1 MNPLQVLL
9 ILRAHYK
16 IALAVALATIAIAL
30 AVTLLLPKRYT
41 AATAVLVD
49 VKSPDPIVAI
59 MMPSSLQT
67 QVDIINS
74 QRVAL
79 RVVRTLGLVEAPGL
93 RDQWASATDSRGT
106 PEAWLADL
114 LLRGL
119 AVTPSRDSNIITIA
133 YTGTDPSFAAAVAN
147 GFAQAYMDVAIEL
160 KVDPARQYARWFGDQ
175 GKLLRDNLEKAQTRL
190 SEFQQSKG
198 IVAREEQADTETA
211 RLADLSMQ
219 LARAQAETN
228 DARSKQQSGRV
239 GDRLPEVSADSVVSG
254 LRNDIA
260 RQEAKLQET
269 GLNLGI
275 NHPQYLRM
283 QAEVT
288 ALKQKLEAEMAR
300 VTGSFSATSTVGS
313 TRESVLRAAIEAQK
327 KKLLEIRSQ
336 RDELAVLQRDV
347 DAAKNAYEAVTKR
360 YTESDLASQAT
371 QANVSVLT
379 PALVPL
385 EPSFP
390 KPLGK
395 TMLMAV
401 AAGILLGV
409 GAAFL
414 LEMLDRRIRTTDDL
428 VDVLKLPV
436 LGVIARAREPRRLG
450 FSRHRIPLLAKQGTP

>member
-1 MNPLQVLL
+1 MNPLQILL

-16 IALAVALATIAIAL
+16 IALCVALATIAIAL
-30 AVTLLLPKRYT
+30 AVTLYLPKRYT
-41 AATAVLVD
+41 AVTAVLVD
-49 VKSPDPIVAI
+49 VKSPDPIVA
-59 MMPSSLQT
+59 MMLPSNLAT

-79 RVVRTLGLVEAPGL
+79 RVVRTLGLLDAPGV
-93 RDQWASATDSRGT
+93 RDQWANATDSRGT
-106 PEAWLADL
+106 PETWLADL

-119 AVTPSRDSNIITIA
+119 AVAPARESNIVNIA
-133 YTGTDPSFAAAVAN
+133 YTGSDPTFVAAVAN
-147 GFAQAYMDVAIEL
+147 GFAQAYMDVTIEL

-175 GKLLRDNLEKAQTRL
+175 GKLLRENLEKAQTKL
-190 SEFQQSKG
+190 SQFQQQKG
-198 IVAREEQADTETA
+198 IVAREEQMDIETS
-211 RLADLSMQ
+211 RLNELSSQ
-219 LARAQAETN
+219 LVRAQAEAN
-228 DARSKQQSGRV
+228 DARIKQQSGRT

-254 LRNDIA
+254 LRNEIV
-260 RQEAKLQET
+260 RMEAKLQD
-269 GLNLGI
+269 LNLGK

-283 QAEVT
+283 QTELAE
-288 ALKQKLEAEMAR
+288 LKKQLANEMAR
-300 VTGSFSATSTVGS
+300 VTNSFSATSTVGGS
-313 TRESVLRAAIEAQK
+313 RESVLRAAIEEQK
-327 KKLLEIRSQ
+327 KKLLENRGM

-347 DAAKNAYEAVTKR
+347 DAAKNAYDAVVKR

-379 PALVPL
+379 QALAPL

-395 TMLMAV
+395 TMLMAI

-428 VDVLKLPV
+428 VEVLKLPV

-450 FSRHRIPLLAKQGTP
+450 LWRRQIPLLAK